1 MHYFC
6 FFPPSAYEYKMYFTE
21 DWKNLEENMLNK
33 VPLRSFNTS
42 GIELETNGNT
52 EIKMF
57 QLPKTTSA
65 KIYFIALKAI
75 DKNGNEGKI
84 SNIVQVISGN
94 LLINNLTQ
102 YNDTENRTET
112 ITNYQKDGTELNYT
126 NIYIISG
133 TVLVIIFLIIMINI
147 LIWILCFKKYK
158 TNRQTTKLKEEY
170 NDKRGKN
177 LNSDENILQSENENS
192 QIKALTENQETIHQN
207 TDTGDPMMM
216 YAKVQ
221 KRSKNQDPTNIIY
234 TNENFKPR
242 EISNHKENDLGF
254 V

>member
-1 MHYFC
+1 
-6 FFPPSAYEYKMYFTE
+6 MYFTE

-33 VPLRSFNTS
+33 IPLRSFNTS
-42 GIELETNGNT
+42 GIELEMNGNT
-52 EIKMF
+52 EIKVF
-57 QLPKTTSA
+57 QLPKTTSP
-65 KIYFIALKAI
+65 KIYYIALKAI
-75 DKNGNEGKI
+75 DKNGNKGKI
-84 SNIVQVISGN
+84 SNIVQVIISD
-94 LLINNLTQ
+94 LLTNNLTQ

-133 TVLVIIFLIIMINI
+133 TALVIIILIILINI

-158 TNRQTTKLKEEY
+158 TKQQAAKLKEEN

-192 QIKALTENQETIHQN
+192 QIKALTENQEEIHQN
-207 TDTGDPMMM
+207 TDTDNPMIM

>member
-1 MHYFC
+1 
-6 FFPPSAYEYKMYFTE
+6 MYFTE

-33 VPLRSFNTS
+33 IPLRSFNTS
-42 GIELETNGNT
+42 EIELEMNGNK
-52 EIKMF
+52 EIKIF
-57 QLPKTTSA
+57 QLPKTASP

-84 SNIVQVISGN
+84 SNIVQVIIGN

-112 ITNYQKDGTELNYT
+112 VINYQKDGTELKYT

-133 TVLVIIFLIIMINI
+133 TVLVIIFLIILINI

-158 TNRQTTKLKEEY
+158 RNHETTKLKEEY
-170 NDKRGKN
+170 NDKKGN
-177 LNSDENILQSENENS
+177 NINSDENILQSENESS

-207 TDTGDPMMM
+207 TDTDNPMMM
-216 YAKVQ
+216 YAKAQ
-221 KRSKNQDPTNIIY
+221 KRSKNQDPTNIVY
-234 TNENFKPR
+234 TSANFKPR
-242 EISNHKENDLGF
+242 ETSNHKENDLGF

>member
-1 MHYFC
+1 
-6 FFPPSAYEYKMYFTE
+6 MYFTE

-33 VPLRSFNTS
+33 FPLRSFNTS
-42 GIELETNGNT
+42 GIELEMNGNT

-57 QLPKTTSA
+57 RLPKTTSP
-65 KIYFIALKAI
+65 KIYYIALKAI
-75 DKNGNEGKI
+75 DKNGNKGKI
-84 SNIVQVISGN
+84 SNIVQVIISD
-94 LLINNLTQ
+94 LLTNNLTQ

-133 TVLVIIFLIIMINI
+133 SVLVIIILIILINI

-158 TNRQTTKLKEEY
+158 TKHQAAKLKEEN

-192 QIKALTENQETIHQN
+192 QIKALTENQEEIHQN
-207 TDTGDPMMM
+207 TDTDSPMIM

-234 TNENFKPR
+234 TNENFKQR

>member
-1 MHYFC
+1 
-6 FFPPSAYEYKMYFTE
+6 MYFTE

-33 VPLRSFNTS
+33 IPLRSFNTS
-42 GIELETNGNT
+42 GIELEINGNT
-52 EIKMF
+52 EMKMF
-57 QLPKTTSA
+57 RLPKTTSP
-65 KIYFIALKAI
+65 KIYYIALKAI

-84 SNIVQVISGN
+84 SNIVQVMIGY
-94 LLINNLTQ
+94 LLTNNLTQ

-133 TVLVIIFLIIMINI
+133 TVLVIIIFIILINI

-158 TNRQTTKLKEEY
+158 TKHEATKLTEEN

-192 QIKALTENQETIHQN
+192 QIKALTESHEATHQN
-207 TDTGDPMMM
+207 TDTGNPMIM